1 MGRFGPTTDR
11 SPLGSLGADLRRV
24 QMKRTAIALILL
36 ALMACE
42 EGSPTVSERPP
53 TDSPSVDTP
62 TATSSATPSRSPE
75 AVERSQFL
83 ELPEVG
89 RVKVTNSCQFD
100 GPDGPVFRADLGTG
114 GALQLRRTEDS
125 EVLLVSALPSPDADP
140 VSTRGPSDTSYT
152 EDGGYLTGTSR
163 LWLDDTDN
171 RIDVRFRVLW
181 DDSIPSCQT

>member
-1 MGRFGPTTDR
+1 M
-11 SPLGSLGADLRRV
+11 RR
-24 QMKRTAIALILL
+24 MAITLILL
-36 ALMACE
+36 APMACGE
-42 EGSPTVSERPP
+42 SNPSGSEDPP
-53 TDSPSVDTP
+53 TDSPPVETP
-62 TATSSATPSRSPE
+62 TATPSATPSRSPE

-89 RVKVTNSCQFD
+89 RVKVTDSCQFD

-114 GALQLRRTEDS
+114 GALQLRRTEDP

-140 VSTRGPSDTSYT
+140 VSTRSPSDTSYT
-152 EDGGYLTGTSR
+152 EGGGYLTGMSR